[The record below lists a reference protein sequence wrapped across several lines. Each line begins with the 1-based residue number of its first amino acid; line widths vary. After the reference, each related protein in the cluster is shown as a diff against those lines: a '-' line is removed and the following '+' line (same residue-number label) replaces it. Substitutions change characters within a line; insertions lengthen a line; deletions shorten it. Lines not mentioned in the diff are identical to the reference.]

1 MVAIWLPPAVCH
13 TRHGMH
19 NVLGRLYKTKLAL
32 LATVSTVTGLVLL
45 ALSHPL
51 DSLHGWATVSA
62 LVADVGANLFTLGL
76 LGVFFQYV
84 GAQDQEKQE
93 IIRVKRILKQAAP
106 SIRDAVL
113 QGFAF
118 TPDALTKV
126 TSPVTLDRVIE
137 NCLAVRLGDPS
148 LAHDAYTGLR
158 EQVVK
163 YGPRCYDVRVAAVLS
178 RHSSIHGLFQL
189 TVRWEYKMTPTN
201 PLMRFSCV
209 TDIDEFRMLLAD
221 PSSMLTWHFTPSTN
235 VDAGSA
241 EAFELLEFAVDGS
254 RREATRTVRAGGAS
268 QVLTVD
274 IGPEHV
280 VARRPVALAYT
291 YRTLIH
297 QNGHLLHLDIA
308 RPTKGLRAELRY
320 GNCGIAKVNVLD
332 YIAGADRARITSLPP
347 TDPTPSVEIGFDG
360 WVLPK
365 GGVAFIW
372 VLDSECP
379 QPLPRP
385 HETLRRLPGSFHAQ
399 SA

>member
-1 MVAIWLPPAVCH
+1 
-13 TRHGMH
+13 
-19 NVLGRLYKTKLAL
+19 
-32 LATVSTVTGLVLL
+32 
-45 ALSHPL
+45 
-51 DSLHGWATVSA
+51 LHGWATLSA

-84 GAQDQEKQE
+84 GAQDQENQE
-93 IIRVKRILKQAAP
+93 IIRVQRILKQAAP

-118 TPDALTKV
+118 TPDALTRV
-126 TSPVTLDRVIE
+126 ASPVTLDRIVE

-148 LAHDAYTGLR
+148 LAHDAYSGLH

-178 RHSSIHGLFQL
+178 PHSGTDDLFQL
-189 TVRWEYKMTPTN
+189 TVRWEYKMTPTSS
-201 PLMRFSCV
+201 LMRFSCV
-209 TDIDEFRMLLAD
+209 SDIDEFRMLLAD
-221 PSSMLTWHFTPSTN
+221 PSSMLTWHFTPTAS
-235 VDAGSA
+235 VSAGSR
-241 EAFELLEFAVDGS
+241 EAFELLDFAVDGT
-254 RREATRTVRAGGAS
+254 RRQATRTVRAGGAS
-268 QVLTVD
+268 QILTVD
-274 IGPEHV
+274 IGPEAV
-280 VARRPVALAYT
+280 VAHRRVALAYT

-297 QNGHLLHLDIA
+297 KNGHLLHLDIA
-308 RPTKGLRAELRY
+308 RPTRGLRAELRY

-347 TDPTPSVEIGFDG
+347 TDPTPSVEVSFDG

-365 GGVAFIW
+365 GGVAFTW
-372 VLDSECP
+372 TLDSECP

-385 HETLRRLPGSFHAQ
+385 HGTIRRLPGSFHAQ